1 MLTELLTQL
10 GLEIDNAVLATKLEN
25 VDVSGGDT
33 DGILGAVGAYLKD
46 SAGMVDDQVEQV
58 LEQGKVVLVQM
69 LPQLGIKART
79 SPETEVEG
87 EGEVHMNGDAQ
98 QPLRGQSEVVIIEDV
113 KAFKASM
120 PLSAGARPVKELV
133 EFEELEPKL

>member
-1 MLTELLTQL
+1 MLAELLTQL
-10 GLEIDNAVLATKLEN
+10 GLEIDNATLATKLEK

-33 DGILGAVGAYLKD
+33 DAILGVVGNYLKE
-46 SAGMVDDQVEQV
+46 SAGMADDQVEQV
-58 LEQGKVVLVQM
+58 VEQGKVVLVQM

-79 SPETEVEG
+79 APEVGEEVLT
-87 EGEVHMNGDAQ
+87 NGDAQ
-98 QPLRGQSEVVIIEDV
+98 QPLWGQSEAVIIEDV